1 ELGQPSQTLDTV
13 WLTSHAVP
21 QPREAEMSE
30 QFGYATQ
37 FPEVLRRF
45 ALFAIALAGR
55 ADAGCTTGRRGSI
68 WRIR

>member
-1 ELGQPSQTLDTV
+1 M
-13 WLTSHAVP
+13 P